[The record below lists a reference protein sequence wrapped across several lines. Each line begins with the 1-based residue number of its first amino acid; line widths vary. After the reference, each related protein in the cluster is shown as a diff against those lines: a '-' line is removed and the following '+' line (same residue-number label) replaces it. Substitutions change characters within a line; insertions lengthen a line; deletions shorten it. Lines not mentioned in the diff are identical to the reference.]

1 MNAQDFF
8 QWLSREAQKEIEL
21 PNINKRITKADIKA
35 QSEFFSGLKQHASIW
50 MDIGQF
56 NDHKEAI
63 TKALALTSIFNTAY
77 ENKAARNFIVKLIE
91 KGNQKGIW
99 NLPVPQLAILN
110 FRQPNPFVPSA
121 LNNYAHFRPLFEY
134 FIKDVAT
141 GNHQHLEPMQQLGMT
156 FVSCAYLGGLSRE
169 SLLISLIINVSNYQY
184 DENYTWIDFK
194 DQENVNFRWHPD
206 PVSELL
212 ISRYILEKNLT
223 TQDHENKKLVIDAVN
238 SYLSLA
244 DRHIR
249 LNSLSQLLDAC
260 QTHFQLSMPQ
270 VVSYYLDNPYR
281 STPLPPIAWQ
291 RYRNVRTL
299 SASDD
304 TVKLDGSNTVNN
316 IYEMTDQPAKV
327 VDVMVHDQNK
337 LISEFRKTVFAPS
350 SKLNKKDTPK
360 LFIEKCHDFLN
371 KNADKLTQP
380 LFYFIHWLAFRV
392 STDIK
397 ISSAKTYASHLKP
410 IVLSLMN
417 VDFSSVNESALLEC
431 YNSALNQLRLKST
444 VNQMAIVGNLI
455 KNFHT
460 FLVLYAQ
467 APKIP
472 FEEIDYSSTG
482 KKLITKANTLSEQE
496 INRIQQELKPNP
508 RLRFVFLLGVRLG
521 LRFEEVATL
530 QFGSFIGCEE
540 GFEAFCFITD
550 SAFHNIKTV
559 SAQRKLS
566 LRKYLNASEYH
577 DFIDFYNKR
586 KYETLSTPHQLK
598 KQFLFSEDKITPFNR
613 KENDERILPIL
624 WRVTGDKSL
633 TFHSLRHSFVN
644 KNLFSLLID
653 EKNLTRDSLMAFSY
667 EIGHLSP
674 EETLKTY
681 FHLMPLV
688 AYHYLTR
695 KLAILL
701 DVPASKVCQFF
712 SYEET
717 KIKLKSYKKSK
728 RKNLSFWNALAGYY
742 REDHLHTYQ
751 EKNTAI
757 KTKNKLNTITK
768 SSNLLAWMP
777 PEIFFRSM
785 LGDLNQELIEIL
797 ALINPHPVEF
807 YLHAKKYHSKL
818 QSARDQGARGLA
830 WPRYEDE
837 KLLLH
842 KTYRTIEELSDKH
855 KDIFMNLFKKNRDKK
870 NLIFRTKSIIDAV
883 DYCNILNLIINKLN
897 IQSSASILVRLIPNK
912 KSNTPENIQAQ
923 TWLKHLIHKK
933 TGVKELRIVG
943 QSLDESIT
951 DISGAKTHVQGMVSI
966 SIQHSHNKASQGF
979 KMGIVLAILYLNC
992 YVSFKK
998 FER

>member
-1 MNAQDFF
+1 MNAQGFF

-21 PNINKRITKADIKA
+21 PNINKRITGSDIKT
-35 QSEFFSGLKQHASIW
+35 QSEFFTGLKQHASIW
-50 MDIGQF
+50 MDISQF

-63 TKALALTSIFNTAY
+63 SKAMALTSIFNTAY
-77 ENKAARNFIVKLIE
+77 ENKAARNFIIKLIE

-110 FRQPNPFVPSA
+110 FRQPNPFAPSA
-121 LNNYAHFRPLFEY
+121 LSNYTQFIPLFKY
-134 FIKDVAT
+134 FVKDVSKS
-141 GNHQHLEPMQQLGMT
+141 NHLHLEPMQQLGMT
-156 FVSCAYLGGLSRE
+156 FISCAYLGGLNRE
-169 SLLISLIINVSNYQY
+169 SLLTSLITQVSNYQY
-184 DENYTWIDFK
+184 DENYAWIDFK
-194 DQENVNFRWHPD
+194 DHENVIFRWHPD

-212 ISRYILEKNLT
+212 ISRYLLKKELT
-223 TQDHENKKLVIDAVN
+223 NKDQENKKIMIDAVN
-238 SYLSLA
+238 AYLSIA

-260 QTHFQLSMPQ
+260 QTHFQLCMPQ
-270 VVSYYLDNPYR
+270 VVSHYLSNPYR
-281 STPLPPIAWQ
+281 SSPLPPIAWQ

-299 SASDD
+299 SVAEEI
-304 TVKLDGSNTVNN
+304 VKLDVPNRVNN
-316 IYEMTDQPAKV
+316 VYEIADLPAKTI
-327 VDVMVHDQNK
+327 DVMTHDQNR
-337 LISEFRKTVFAPS
+337 LITEFRKTVFARS

-392 STDIK
+392 STDIR
-397 ISSAKTYASHLKP
+397 ISSAQTYASHLKP

-472 FEEIDYSSTG
+472 FEDIDYASSG
-482 KKLITKANTLSEQE
+482 KKLITKANTLNEQE
-496 INRIQQELKPNP
+496 INRIQQELNPNP

-613 KENDERILPIL
+613 KEKDEGILPIL
-624 WRVTGDKSL
+624 WRVTGDESL
-633 TFHSLRHSFVN
+633 TFHSLRHAFVN

-653 EKNLTRDSLMAFSY
+653 EKKLTRDSLMAFSY

-712 SYEET
+712 SYEEA
-717 KIKLKSYKKSK
+717 KVKHKAYKTSK
-728 RKNLSFWNALAGYY
+728 RKNLPYWNVLAGYY
-742 REDHLHTYQ
+742 REDHLQTYQ
-751 EKNTAI
+751 EKNTSI
-757 KTKNKLNTITK
+757 ISKNQTKTKLPT
-768 SSNLLAWMP
+768 SDSLAWMP

-785 LGDLNQELIEIL
+785 VGDLKQELIERL
-797 ALINPHPVEF
+797 ALINPHPIEF
-807 YLHAKKYHSKL
+807 YHYANKHHSKL
-818 QSARDQGARGLA
+818 QNARDQGARGLA
-830 WPRYEDE
+830 WPRYDNE

-842 KTYRTIEELSDKH
+842 ETYRAIEGLSDEH
-855 KDIFMNLFKKNRDKK
+855 KVIFMRLFKKNRDKK
-870 NLIFRTKSIIDAV
+870 NLVFGTKSINDAV
-883 DYCNILNLIINKLN
+883 DYCNILNLIIKKLN
-897 IQSSASILVRLIPNK
+897 IKSRPSILVRLIPEKN
-912 KSNTPENIQAQ
+912 SYTPEKIQAQ
-923 TWLKHLIHKK
+923 TWLKHLINKN
-933 TGVKELRIVG
+933 TGVKEIRIVG
-943 QSLDESIT
+943 QSLNESIT
-951 DISGAKTHVQGMVSI
+951 DISGAKTHVQGKVSI
-966 SIQHSHNKASQGF
+966 SIQHSKNKASQGF
-979 KMGIVLAILYLNC
+979 KMGVILAILYLNC
-992 YVSFKK
+992 DESFKK
-998 FER
+998 LKK

>member
-1 MNAQDFF
+1 MNAQGFF

-21 PNINKRITKADIKA
+21 PNINKRITGSDIKT
-35 QSEFFSGLKQHASIW
+35 QSEFFTGLKQHASIW
-50 MDIGQF
+50 MDISQF

-63 TKALALTSIFNTAY
+63 SKAMALTSIFNTAY
-77 ENKAARNFIVKLIE
+77 ENKAARNFIIKLIE

-110 FRQPNPFVPSA
+110 FRQPNPFAPSA
-121 LNNYAHFRPLFEY
+121 LSNYTQFIPLFKY
-134 FIKDVAT
+134 FVKDVSKS
-141 GNHQHLEPMQQLGMT
+141 NHLHLEPMQQLGMT
-156 FVSCAYLGGLSRE
+156 FISCAYLGGLNRE
-169 SLLISLIINVSNYQY
+169 SLLTSLITQVSNYQY
-184 DENYTWIDFK
+184 DENYAWIDFK
-194 DQENVNFRWHPD
+194 DHENVIFRWHPD

-212 ISRYILEKNLT
+212 ISRYLLKKELT
-223 TQDHENKKLVIDAVN
+223 NKDQENKKIMIDAVN
-238 SYLSLA
+238 AYLSIA

-270 VVSYYLDNPYR
+270 VVSHYLSNPYR
-281 STPLPPIAWQ
+281 SSPLPPIAWQ

-299 SASDD
+299 SITEE
-304 TVKLDGSNTVNN
+304 TVKLDVPNRVNN
-316 IYEMTDQPAKV
+316 VYEIAARPAKSI
-327 VDVMVHDQNK
+327 DVMTHDQNR
-337 LISEFRKTVFAPS
+337 LITEFRKTVFARS

-392 STDIK
+392 STDIR
-397 ISSAKTYASHLKP
+397 ISSAQTYASHLKP
-410 IVLSLMN
+410 VVLSLMN
-417 VDFSSVNESALLEC
+417 VEFSSVNEAELLES
-431 YNSALNQLRLKST
+431 YNNLLSQLRLKST

-472 FEEIDYSSTG
+472 FEDIDYASSG
-482 KKLITKANTLSEQE
+482 KKLITKANTLNEQE
-496 INRIQQELKPNP
+496 INRIQQELNPNP

-566 LRKYLNASEYH
+566 LRKYLNASEYQ

-613 KENDERILPIL
+613 NEKDEGILPIL
-624 WRVTGDKSL
+624 WRVTGDESL
-633 TFHSLRHSFVN
+633 TFHSLRHAFVN

-695 KLAILL
+695 KMAILL
-701 DVPASKVCQFF
+701 DVPATKVFQFF

-717 KIKLKSYKKSK
+717 KVKHKSYKTSK
-728 RKNLSFWNALAGYY
+728 RKNLPYWNVLAGYY
-742 REDHLHTYQ
+742 REDHLKNYQ
-751 EKNTAI
+751 EKNTII
-757 KTKNKLNTITK
+757 KTKHKVNTATPKIT
-768 SSNLLAWMP
+768 SLAWMP

-785 LGDLNQELIEIL
+785 VGDLKQELIERL

-807 YLHAKKYHSKL
+807 YHYANKHHSKL
-818 QSARDQGARGLA
+818 QNARNQGARGLA
-830 WPRYEDE
+830 WPRYDDE
-837 KLLLH
+837 KFILH
-842 KTYRTIEELSDKH
+842 ETYRAIEGLSDKH
-855 KDIFMNLFKKNRDKK
+855 KDIFINLFKINRDKK
-870 NLIFRTKSIIDAV
+870 NRVFRTKSISDAV
-883 DYCNILNLIINKLN
+883 DYCHILNLIIKQLN
-897 IQSSASILVRLIPNK
+897 LKSRPSILVRLIPDK
-912 KSNTPENIQAQ
+912 KYNTPENIQAQ
-923 TWLKHLIHKK
+923 TWLKHLINKN
-933 TGVKELRIVG
+933 TGVKEIRIVG
-943 QSLDESIT
+943 RSLDESIT
-951 DISGAKTHVQGMVSI
+951 DIYGAKTHVQGMVSI
-966 SIQHSHNKASQGF
+966 SIQHSKNKASQGF
-979 KMGIVLAILYLNC
+979 KMGVVLAILYLNC
-992 YVSFKK
+992 AEYFKN
-998 FER
+998 